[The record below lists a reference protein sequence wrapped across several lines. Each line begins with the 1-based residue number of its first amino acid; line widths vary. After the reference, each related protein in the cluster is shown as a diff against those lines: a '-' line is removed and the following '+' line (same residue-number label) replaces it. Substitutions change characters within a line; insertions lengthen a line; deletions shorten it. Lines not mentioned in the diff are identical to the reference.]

1 MNNYDQSSAGENI
14 ELHVAFDIELAR
26 FYFVDFER
34 DAVRIDFGLR
44 ADFLYLLGDS
54 SAPFFT
60 KSKLQRMK
68 RADLLELCEMY
79 EVGFFDDATK
89 SDMIDEL
96 VNVSIKRHYEY
107 LAADYSW
114 NRIQE
119 HIHHEYYVTRG
130 YSQGDA
136 ALIVSISEPIDKS
149 YIDHIFWDCP
159 IYIRADIDGVS
170 FYEDSFLDDEYEY
183 DKGKIKLKIQTLP
196 ISDYAKNW
204 LIDNLPDQPAYI

>member
-1 MNNYDQSSAGENI
+1 MNNYDQSSSGENI
-14 ELHVAFDIELAR
+14 ELHVQYDTDLAR
-26 FYFVDFER
+26 IYFEDFER
-34 DAVRIDFGLR
+34 EAVRINLGGRDNYLF
-44 ADFLYLLGDS
+44 LLGDS

-89 SDMIDEL
+89 SEMIDEL
-96 VNVSIKRHYEY
+96 VHVSIKRHYEY
-107 LAADYSW
+107 LATDYSW

-119 HIHHEYYVTRG
+119 NITHEYYVTRG
-130 YSQGDA
+130 YNQGDA
-136 ALIVSISEPIDKS
+136 ALIVSINDPIDKS

-159 IYIRADIDGVS
+159 VYIRAEIDGVE
-170 FYEDSFLDDEYEY
+170 FYEDSFLDDVYDY
-183 DKGKIKLKIQTLP
+183 DKDEIKVKIQALP
-196 ISDYAKNW
+196 ISDYAKGW